1 MSKVAMGFDARAYLE
16 KLAQSADENIELAF
30 AAIAIATL
38 SQPDIHP
45 ERFFNH
51 LDKLKLLVAENHAA
65 LLQQGETDDVNTRLR
80 ALQEVM
86 VIDQGYEGDQKNYD
100 DLQNADLIRV
110 IERRKGLPI
119 ALCILYIHAARSQ
132 GWEIAGLNLPGH
144 FVCRLEKDGER
155 LIFDPFHSGRI
166 LQAPDLRQIV
176 KQTAGPQAE
185 LSAAYFEPATNRDIL
200 IRLQNNIKYRLI
212 DAEDYE
218 AALKIVDVM
227 RLIAPEEY
235 RLLLDAG
242 VLSARTERPR
252 AAIDFLED
260 YIRLAPADR
269 DRQEAAILLQQLKE
283 SLN

>member
-30 AAIAIATL
+30 AAIVIASL
-38 SQPDIHP
+38 SQPDIHL

-51 LDKLKLLVAENHAA
+51 LDKLKLLVAETHAV
-65 LLQQGETDDVNTRLR
+65 LLQQGEPDDVNTRLR

-100 DLQNADLIRV
+100 DLQNANLIRV

-119 ALCILYIHAARSQ
+119 ALCILYIHAARAQ

-155 LIFDPFHSGRI
+155 LIFDPFHSGRV
-166 LQAPDLRQIV
+166 LQASDLRQIV
-176 KQTAGPQAE
+176 KQTAGPKAE
-185 LSAAYFEPATNRDIL
+185 LSAAYFKAATNRDIL

-212 DAEDYE
+212 DGEDYE